1 LSAGKYLV
9 FATIISTFVLI
20 VWGAY
25 LTAGGYGAGCGPASS
40 NAISSDW
47 PYCNGSLAIPNPS
60 TPAGYAAL
68 IEYVHRTLSV
78 LVGVILI
85 ATVVV
90 VARMKPRPSGTFRAL
105 ILSGVLL
112 LVQIG
117 LGNVVVNT
125 ALNSVWTAVHLG
137 NAVALFG
144 VMVVAGVL
152 VRQEDKG
159 SGY

>member
-1 LSAGKYLV
+1 MSAGKYLV

>member
-9 FATIISTFVLI
+9 YATIISTFVLI
-20 VWGAY
+20 LWGAY

-105 ILSGVLL
+105 ILSGILL

-117 LGNVVVNT
+117 LGNIVVNT
-125 ALNSVWTAVHLG
+125 ALNDIWTAVHLG

-152 VRQEDKG
+152 IRQ
-159 SGY
+159 